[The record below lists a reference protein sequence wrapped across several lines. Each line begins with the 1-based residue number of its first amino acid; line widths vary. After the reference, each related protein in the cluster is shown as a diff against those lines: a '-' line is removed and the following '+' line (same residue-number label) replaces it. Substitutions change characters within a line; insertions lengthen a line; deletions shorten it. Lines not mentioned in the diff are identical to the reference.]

1 MDETFKDLESIIHD
15 IDTDH
20 ESDED
25 YSEHKSIDL
34 NFQDYITERRAISP
48 FVLKPLSESE
58 PDTNDSVWSIL
69 PNLKSSTAKVYPIL
83 FFRDLPIFPHDF
95 HGTFLLQVK
104 SKSETLRKLT
114 LFQMYC
120 TYEKCESIHDFSRHS
135 SFSYCNESLDNV
147 HTQPFIEDNEVVKEE
162 VKGDSIFCIDNDP
175 IDCSPFYDN
184 TTQNLDLLSA
194 CTRVKNVARP
204 VTWEIEQC
212 KVYLY
217 CWMLRIESNS
227 VNSIEDPDIEFFV
240 FFMGRISKDLLK
252 LMDKNKWTELPIQVS
267 TRDKCLHND
276 RIIYDKVIVP
286 ENLRT
291 IKTALPVPSPIA
303 LPIHES
309 FLISKFSVALLRDK
323 LLKSLPTMRD
333 RVLALS
339 TLPAFQTSFPCL
351 IHTQTNFSNALNHNQ
366 EIIIQRIKHKKWK
379 SRIEDVD
386 IPFGVYTIHT
396 FHCSNQSLEFNV
408 IPFDTSTFRGIF
420 TVSLCVVDI
429 SNANKIINKP
439 DYVLHSGYFDVTKKV
454 VKKFIEL
461 EPIDKTQ
468 FITYRI
474 NLEPCEGLI
483 RSKADAFQPFELEL
497 NQNKFS
503 IHECVL
509 EIKWFKKTSNF
520 DTISGWKLQSNFI
533 NVIIAHVKRSSRQIR
548 LRQKSLLKRKVTSQ
562 DTSEPS

>member
-1 MDETFKDLESIIHD
+1 
-15 IDTDH
+15 
-20 ESDED
+20 
-25 YSEHKSIDL
+25 
-34 NFQDYITERRAISP
+34 
-48 FVLKPLSESE
+48 
-58 PDTNDSVWSIL
+58 
-69 PNLKSSTAKVYPIL
+69 
-83 FFRDLPIFPHDF
+83 
-95 HGTFLLQVK
+95 
-104 SKSETLRKLT
+104 
-114 LFQMYC
+114 
-120 TYEKCESIHDFSRHS
+120 
-135 SFSYCNESLDNV
+135 
-147 HTQPFIEDNEVVKEE
+147 
-162 VKGDSIFCIDNDP
+162 
-175 IDCSPFYDN
+175 
-184 TTQNLDLLSA
+184 
-194 CTRVKNVARP
+194 
-204 VTWEIEQC
+204 
-212 KVYLY
+212 
-217 CWMLRIESNS
+217 
-227 VNSIEDPDIEFFV
+227 
-240 FFMGRISKDLLK
+240 
-252 LMDKNKWTELPIQVS
+252 
-267 TRDKCLHND
+267 
-276 RIIYDKVIVP
+276 
-286 ENLRT
+286 
-291 IKTALPVPSPIA
+291 
-303 LPIHES
+303 
-309 FLISKFSVALLRDK
+309 
-323 LLKSLPTMRD
+323 LKSLPTMRD